1 MFLIGILIFPII
13 FVVRLS
19 LSGWN
24 SYNGLNFI
32 GLENYIRLFTDDP
45 RFWQSFL
52 RLSFLSVTTVILQYV
67 IGFALA
73 HMVWKDIKF
82 QRFFRVLFLIP
93 MMTTPV
99 IMTVIWRTFFHESLG
114 PVNDILSNF
123 GMSPKW
129 LTDPTLA
136 KITVIIVEVWQWTP
150 FMFLLLLAGLL
161 SLPKEPFLAAAI
173 DGASPIRKF
182 IYVTFPLMAPISIG
196 AIIIRLIEAS
206 KIMDTVYVLTS
217 GGPGTSTETSSFYI
231 FIKGLRE
238 FQMGYAASMSF
249 TYLII
254 MIISLTFIAK
264 GLTKLLLKRLD
275 MGKLYK
281 FLKYSFITIWTVF
294 VVAPFLWALT
304 TSFKDFNSVNGGAT
318 YIPWVDFEPK
328 LEGWKVLIK
337 SPANGGVDIVEP
349 YFNSL
354 FVTCTASLIS
364 IVLGTSFCLC
374 AF

>member
-1 MFLIGILIFPII
+1 MNFKHKFVFLFPGLFVLIGILIFPII
-13 FVVRLS
+13 FTIRLS

-24 SYNGLNFI
+24 SYTPEMNFI
-32 GLENYIRLFTDDP
+32 GITNYIRLFTDDP
-45 RFWQSFL
+45 RFWESFF

-73 HMVWKDIKF
+73 LMVWREIKF
-82 QRFFRVLFLIP
+82 KRFFRVIFLIP

-114 PVNDILSNF
+114 PVNDLLGNIGVKPIL
-123 GMSPKW
+123 W
-129 LTDPTLA
+129 LSDPVIA
-136 KITVIIVEVWQWTP
+136 KFTVIIVEVWQWTP

-173 DGASPIRKF
+173 DGASPVRKF

-254 MIISLTFIAK
+254 MIISLTIIAK
-264 GLTKLLLKRLD
+264 VLTKL
-275 MGKLYK
+275 M
-281 FLKYSFITIWTVF
+281 
-294 VVAPFLWALT
+294 
-304 TSFKDFNSVNGGAT
+304 
-318 YIPWVDFEPK
+318 
-328 LEGWKVLIK
+328 IK
-337 SPANGGVDIVEP
+337 E
-349 YFNSL
+349 
-354 FVTCTASLIS
+354 
-364 IVLGTSFCLC
+364 
-374 AF
+374 

>member
-1 MFLIGILIFPII
+1 MNFKHKYFFLFPGLFVLIGILIFPII

-24 SYNGLNFI
+24 SYNPGLDYI

-45 RFWQSFL
+45 RFWESFF

-82 QRFFRVLFLIP
+82 KRFFRVLFLVP

-114 PVNDILSNF
+114 PVNDLLSVF
-123 GMSPKW
+123 GVAPKW
-129 LTDPTLA
+129 LTDPVIA
-136 KITVIIVEVWQWTP
+136 KFTVIIVEVWQWTP

-173 DGASPIRKF
+173 DGASPVRKF

-238 FQMGYAASMSF
+238 FQMGYAASMSC
-249 TYLII
+249 
-254 MIISLTFIAK
+254 
-264 GLTKLLLKRLD
+264 LL
-275 MGKLYK
+275 Y
-281 FLKYSFITIWTVF
+281 
-294 VVAPFLWALT
+294 
-304 TSFKDFNSVNGGAT
+304 TS
-318 YIPWVDFEPK
+318 P
-328 LEGWKVLIK
+328 
-337 SPANGGVDIVEP
+337 SPRDL
-349 YFNSL
+349 S
-354 FVTCTASLIS
+354 
-364 IVLGTSFCLC
+364 TSRMPSS
-374 AF
+374 A

>member
-1 MFLIGILIFPII
+1 
-13 FVVRLS
+13 
-19 LSGWN
+19 
-24 SYNGLNFI
+24 
-32 GLENYIRLFTDDP
+32 
-45 RFWQSFL
+45 
-52 RLSFLSVTTVILQYV
+52 
-67 IGFALA
+67 
-73 HMVWKDIKF
+73 
-82 QRFFRVLFLIP
+82 
-93 MMTTPV
+93 
-99 IMTVIWRTFFHESLG
+99 MTVIWRTFFHESLG

-264 GLTKLLLKRLD
+264 GLTKLLLKGLD

-337 SPANGGVDIVEP
+337 SPANGGVDIIEP

-364 IVLGTSFCLC
+364 IVLGTLVCLC